1 MSEAPKGIHTWFDVM
16 GASIMDVSPLT
27 KEELGIN
34 YDQLAAYGHSMTEF
48 LTWDEFI
55 DNALIRE
62 SDLLAEE
69 LSRLERPKDIL
80 DFKDYL

>member
-1 MSEAPKGIHTWFDVM
+1 MSEAPKGIHTWFEVM
-16 GASIMDVSPLT
+16 GASIIDVSPLT
-27 KEELGIN
+27 KAELGTN

-48 LTWDEFI
+48 LTRDEFI
-55 DNALIRE
+55 ENALIRE

-80 DFKDYL
+80 DLNDYI